1 MSMKLIKNV
10 NELNYRSDLS
20 PLEYIALER
29 IFTTFIQGYEK
40 ARFPH
45 INMLNTLKANSM
57 LYDSGIEIVDNKN
70 KDTYLMGNFAVNCI
84 QATTDN
90 RIIVIGYDV
99 SDFPSVEYIS
109 TSTPIIGYDITEIT
123 ENMDFPRIDYEKLF
137 Y

>member
-45 INMLNTLKANSM
+45 INMLNTLKAN
-57 LYDSGIEIVDNKN
+57 
-70 KDTYLMGNFAVNCI
+70 
-84 QATTDN
+84 
-90 RIIVIGYDV
+90 
-99 SDFPSVEYIS
+99 
-109 TSTPIIGYDITEIT
+109 
-123 ENMDFPRIDYEKLF
+123 
-137 Y
+137 

>member
-109 TSTPIIGYDITEIT
+109 T
-123 ENMDFPRIDYEKLF
+123 
-137 Y
+137 